1 MSPAPGAVSIA
12 MTNILISRWARK
24 RADRPRFYVTDGREP
39 LGVIFE
45 SRGIFTAVDRD
56 GRLVT
61 ASTAFQTAANALVL
75 GTGAS
80 S

>member
-1 MSPAPGAVSIA
+1 MSKISIS
-12 MTNILISRWARK
+12 LWARK
-24 RADRPRFYVTDGREP
+24 VNRPRYYVYGREP

-45 SRGIFTAVDRD
+45 ARGIFTAVDRD

-61 ASTAFQTAANALVL
+61 ASTAFQIAANALVPA
-75 GTGAS
+75 TGES

>member
-1 MSPAPGAVSIA
+1 MSSVSV
-12 MTNILISRWARK
+12 RPWRRK
-24 RADRPRFYVTDGREP
+24 VNRPRYYITSGREP

-45 SRGIFTAVDRD
+45 ARGIFTAVDHD

-61 ASTAFQTAANALVL
+61 ASTAFQIAANALVPA
-75 GTGAS
+75 TGES